1 MDEKIGP
8 KKLKDYVCW
17 LCMNK
22 DSLARIIDGEVRFE
36 LSRDEYWNIEPVP
49 YPDVRD
55 QANIICVKCKSLK
68 FGKSAWV
75 NY

>member
-1 MDEKIGP
+1 
-8 KKLKDYVCW
+8 
-17 LCMNK
+17 MNQ
-22 DSLARIIDGEVRFE
+22 DSLARIVDGEVKFD

-68 FGKSAWV
+68 FGKSAWL